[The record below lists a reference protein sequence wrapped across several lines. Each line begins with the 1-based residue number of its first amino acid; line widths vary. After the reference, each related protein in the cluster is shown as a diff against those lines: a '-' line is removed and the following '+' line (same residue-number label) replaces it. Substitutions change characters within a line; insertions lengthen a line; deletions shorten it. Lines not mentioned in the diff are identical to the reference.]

1 LYLII
6 ILAVSLKNE
15 KDKIHIVMIRNK
27 TSSKFIIFSSILL
40 LAGSLFI
47 GICQC
52 FLLPAFEGLDE
63 TAHYSYLSQ
72 LVATK
77 KIPNRITGYISN
89 QIDEYAKSAPLIYTY
104 GPDQKQTNVTP
115 KTYSEFFIASD
126 SILYKAKAYTHGHL
140 WQSQGYS
147 SNGFNNWEVQ
157 HPPLYYVLMAPLF
170 IATKHLPFFL
180 HFALLRFGSYL
191 LAWLPL
197 AIAVFWF
204 IKNREKV
211 QNAELSAFGI
221 ALWPVIIGSW
231 YSDVARLG
239 NDSLCVLWVA
249 IAAIALIGKPTI
261 IRTIILGLALA
272 AGAITKGYFLAIGPS
287 VVIYYLAQWVFVEKK
302 KKQNLYLRAS
312 GIVAI
317 IIAIGAGWW
326 YWRCYC
332 STGYLLGAAAEV
344 DGSHSAGSIKQ
355 MFTVGFSIIGIIKSI
370 TGIII
375 AGIMPG
381 TWSLLRPPSII
392 PLVIILPFF
401 AIFWSYWNKNRHS
414 YLTSTVWQPIWFLA
428 PMLAGLVYHVI
439 ILAVSL
445 KAWGQGTGGN
455 YLNILVIPLGMVLG
469 IGLFALFSSRKMSL
483 IILMLLVYDICF
495 VLWMQ
500 WANLLAYAGI
510 VTPTPI
516 RHLFGFPQKLPD
528 FLGIFE
534 SIRRLDVLSYPK
546 FAIACWIVGL
556 VLEISGLV
564 LLLINGRNLKN
575 QTQTSLEFLK

>member
-1 LYLII
+1 
-6 ILAVSLKNE
+6 
-15 KDKIHIVMIRNK
+15 MTQNK
-27 TSSKFIIFSSILL
+27 SSSIFIAISLLLL

-52 FLLPAFEGLDE
+52 FLLPAFEGFDE

-77 KIPNRITGYISN
+77 KIPNQITGYISN
-89 QIDEYAKSAPLIYTY
+89 QIDEYAKCVPLMYTY
-104 GPDQKQTNVTP
+104 SPDQKQTNITP
-115 KTYSEFFIASD
+115 KTYFEFFRAPD
-126 SILYKAKAYTHGHL
+126 SILQKAKTYTHGHS

-197 AIAVFWF
+197 AIAVIWF
-204 IKNREKV
+204 FKNREKV
-211 QNAELSAFGI
+211 QYAELSAFGI

-239 NDSLCVLWVA
+239 NDSLCVLWIA
-249 IAAIALIGKPTI
+249 IAAIALMGKPTI
-261 IRTIILGLALA
+261 IRSIILGSALA

-287 VVIYYLAQWVFVEKK
+287 VIIYYLAQWFLIERK
-302 KKQNLYLRAS
+302 KKQYIFLRAC
-312 GIVAI
+312 GIVSI
-317 IIAIGAGWW
+317 IMAAGAGWW

-332 STGYLLGAAAEV
+332 STGYLLGAVAEV
-344 DGSHSAGSIKQ
+344 DSFHSGGSVKE
-355 MFTVGFSIIGIIKSI
+355 MLTTGFSIVGIAKSI
-370 TGIII
+370 SGSIVS
-375 AGIMPG
+375 GIMPG
-381 TWSLLRPPSII
+381 TWSLLHPPSIL
-392 PLVIILPFF
+392 PLIIAPLFC
-401 AIFWSYWNKNRHS
+401 AIFWGYWIRNRYKHF
-414 YLTSTVWQPIWFLA
+414 TSSIWLPMWFLV
-428 PMLAGLVYHVI
+428 PMVAGLIYHSI
-439 ILAVSL
+439 MLAVSC
-445 KAWGQGTGGN
+445 KAWGQGTGGY
-455 YLNILVIPLGMVLG
+455 YLNILLVPLGMVLG
-469 IGLFALFSSRKMSL
+469 SGLWT
-483 IILMLLVYDICF
+483 LLSTKRTAMITVVLLSFDFCF

-556 VLEISGLV
+556 VLEISGLF
-564 LLLINGRNLKN
+564 LLFINARNLKN